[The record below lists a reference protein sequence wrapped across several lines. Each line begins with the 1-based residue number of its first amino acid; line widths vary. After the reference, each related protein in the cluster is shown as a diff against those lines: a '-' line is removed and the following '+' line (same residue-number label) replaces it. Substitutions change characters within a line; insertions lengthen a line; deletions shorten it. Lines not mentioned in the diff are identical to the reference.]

1 MEWLDRS
8 HAMAAE
14 LRTKGASFLE
24 LRTAE
29 LVYSDLF
36 ELRSMD
42 LCTQSSVLSLTRGL
56 QLFLNPEAAR
66 LFIITTKNGALEKHG
81 APFP

>member
-1 MEWLDRS
+1 
-8 HAMAAE
+8 MAAK
-14 LRTKGASFLE
+14 LKTKGAWFLG
-24 LRTAE
+24 LRTAD

-42 LCTQSSVLSLTRGL
+42 LCTQSSVLSLTQGL
-56 QLFLNPEAAR
+56 QLYLNLEAAR
-66 LFIITTKNGALEKHG
+66 LFIITTKNGALGKHG